1 MGEKCLVL
9 NSVERPTI
17 DELCS
22 HPWLRDDHDTSNAPQ
37 LNGVLNNVNKLRS
50 QTKLRQEVLS
60 IMSTSMS
67 KEEIAELKQMFEA
80 ADADGDGNLTADE
93 LRGALKNTTSFSE
106 DDMKSIIAMAD
117 GDDDGML
124 SFTELLQGAVQ
135 QKLVADEER
144 VWIAFQK
151 FDNDGD
157 GSISVREM
165 AEVLGKDESECK
177 EMFDEVDKDQSG
189 LINYDEFIQM
199 WAKNTGGYL
208 WDQDASTIEAD
219 IQQSKEEIA
228 TRKATVSGA
237 VTVTET
243 KTATGDGAT
252 GDGATGDGAAAPAP
266 AGDGVADLLASLQN
280 NDDDDDDAGGD
291 DDWLAMAM
299 GDDEVEETPK
309 EKKKK
314 GGKKKDKGG
323 SKKKDKGGSKKK
335 DKGGSKKKD
344 EGGSKKKD

>member
-1 MGEKCLVL
+1 MG
-9 NSVERPTI
+9 
-17 DELCS
+17 
-22 HPWLRDDHDTSNAPQ
+22 
-37 LNGVLNNVNKLRS
+37 
-50 QTKLRQEVLS
+50 
-60 IMSTSMS
+60 
-67 KEEIAELKQMFEA
+67 
-80 ADADGDGNLTADE
+80 
-93 LRGALKNTTSFSE
+93 
-106 DDMKSIIAMAD
+106 
-117 GDDDGML
+117 
-124 SFTELLQGAVQ
+124 
-135 QKLVADEER
+135 R

-151 FDNDGD
+151 FDKDGD

-243 KTATGDGAT
+243 KTAAGDGAA
-252 GDGATGDGAAAPAP
+252 GDGAAGDGAAAPAP

-280 NDDDDDDAGGD
+280 NDDDDDAGGD

-314 GGKKKDKGG
+314 GGKKRKIKEEA
-323 SKKKDKGGSKKK
+323 KRKIKEEAKR
-335 DKGGSKKKD
+335 
-344 EGGSKKKD
+344 